1 MAVTSPSS
9 FNEGEKQGEQSFKQK
24 LGLWIR
30 KNNIAP
36 YLFIVPPLL
45 LYMVWIIGP
54 MFYTFYLSMTDWD
67 GISRDRETNA
77 PEFDFI
83 GLENFYDLFG
93 SLGKTLP
100 SAFEYSLY
108 NNLLWLLVFITVPLL
123 MGLGLA
129 IMLNQ
134 GLHGE
139 RWFKVGIFLP
149 QILSLAVVAL
159 IWSWVYNPRAG
170 LFNTA
175 LLAIGVAEENL
186 PGWLADKEWAIW
198 SVILA
203 ATWRQIGY
211 VMILYVAGLKNVPVT
226 LLEAAQVDGANAW
239 ERFRYVTLPLLMPV
253 TTIVI
258 VISVI
263 DSLRAFDLV
272 QIMTRGGPANSTSVL
287 ANLMYIQAFNNYR
300 MGQGAATAVVLFC
313 ISLVFII
320 AYLYRVMQDELEY

>member
-1 MAVTSPSS
+1 MAVTTPDKREIPL
-9 FNEGEKQGEQSFKQK
+9 NKQK
-24 LGLWIR
+24 FSIT
-30 KNNIAP
+30 P
-36 YLFIVPPLL
+36 YLFILPPLL
-45 LYMVWIIGP
+45 LYAVWIIGP
-54 MFYTFYLSMTDWD
+54 LLYTFYLSLTDWD
-67 GISRDRETNA
+67 GISQEA
-77 PEFDFI
+77 KFI
-83 GLENFYDLFG
+83 GLKNFTDLFG
-93 SLGKTLP
+93 SLGNVLP

-108 NNLLWLLVFITVPLL
+108 NNLLWLIVFITVPVA

-129 IMLNQ
+129 IILNQ
-134 GLHGE
+134 GIRGE
-139 RWFKVGIFLP
+139 RFFKVGIFLP

-170 LFNTA
+170 LINTL
-175 LLAIGVAEENL
+175 LLALGVAQENL
-186 PGWLADKEWAIW
+186 PGWLADKELAIW
-198 SVILA
+198 AVIAA

-226 LLEAAQVDGANAW
+226 LLEAAEVDGANAW
-239 ERFRYVTLPLLMPV
+239 ERFRHVTLPLLAPV
-253 TTIVI
+253 TTIVV

-300 MGQGAATAVVLFC
+300 MGQGAATAVILFF
-313 ISLVFII
+313 ISLVFIV